1 MSGIVSLSAKVAD
14 KIERYIDTLPMPA
27 ENLKLYDQHSCLFN
41 SQYSLSSSLD
51 WSSYINADHV
61 KIITVKH
68 VNILKHFLSFLLYL
82 QSSSEHSV

>member
-1 MSGIVSLSAKVAD
+1 MSLSAKVAD
-14 KIERYIDTLPMPA
+14 KIERYIDVLPMPA
-27 ENLKLYDQHSCLFN
+27 ENLELYDQQSCLFN

-68 VNILKHFLSFLLYL
+68 ANILKHFISFPLYL
-82 QSSSEHSV
+82 

>member
-1 MSGIVSLSAKVAD
+1 MSGIVSLSVKVAD
-14 KIERYIDTLPMPA
+14 KIERYIDVLPMPA
-27 ENLKLYDQHSCLFN
+27 ENLELYDQQSCLFN

-68 VNILKHFLSFLLYL
+68 ANILKHFISFPLYL
-82 QSSSEHSV
+82 

>member
-14 KIERYIDTLPMPA
+14 KIERYIDVLPMPA
-27 ENLKLYDQHSCLFN
+27 ENLELYDQQSCLFN

-68 VNILKHFLSFLLYL
+68 ANSLKHFISFPLYL
-82 QSSSEHSV
+82 

>member
-1 MSGIVSLSAKVAD
+1 MRGIVSLSAKVAD
-14 KIERYIDTLPMPA
+14 KIERYIDVLPMPA
-27 ENLKLYDQHSCLFN
+27 ENLELYDQQSCLFN

-68 VNILKHFLSFLLYL
+68 ANILKHFISFPLYL
-82 QSSSEHSV
+82 